1 MKYLV
6 LLALFFTPFIAK
18 SAAEIGYG
26 TIHAIKHY
34 NLSSTKAI
42 KIYFKNDVSNYNGA
56 CRSQNFIHGYLP
68 ITSQNEKEVDRV
80 LSIAMAAQLSGKKI
94 RLYSEASTCQIS
106 LISISDTNF

>member
-6 LLALFFTPFIAK
+6 LLVLFFTPFIAK

-26 TIHAIKHY
+26 TIH
-34 NLSSTKAI
+34 
-42 KIYFKNDVSNYNGA
+42 
-56 CRSQNFIHGYLP
+56 GYLP
-68 ITSQNEKEVDRV
+68 ITSQNENEVDRV